1 MIGFSSVA
9 RARWAN
15 AVRITACTLGAYG
28 LTALVTAALSR
39 LLVRLGTDAV
49 EAVTGVTLASFAL
62 FAVIAMSAFHAR
74 NPARAWSVMT
84 LLALP
89 PAMLLLMLSE

>member
-15 AVRITACTLGAYG
+15 AGRITACTLGAYG

-39 LLVRLGTDAV
+39 LLVRFGMDAV

-62 FAVIAMSAFHAR
+62 FAVIAMSTFHAR
-74 NPARAWSVMT
+74 SPARAWIIML

-89 PAMLLLMLSE
+89 PALLLLALSE

>member
-15 AVRITACTLGAYG
+15 AGRITACTLGAYG
-28 LTALVTAALSR
+28 LTALVIAALSR

-74 NPARAWSVMT
+74 NPARAWSVMI

>member
-15 AVRITACTLGAYG
+15 AGRITACTLGAYG

-62 FAVIAMSAFHAR
+62 FAVIAMSAFHAH
-74 NPARAWSVMT
+74 NPARAWSVMI

-89 PAMLLLMLSE
+89 PTMLLLMLSE

>member
-15 AVRITACTLGAYG
+15 AGRLTACTLGAYG
-28 LTALVTAALSR
+28 LTALVTATLSR

-49 EAVTGVTLASFAL
+49 EAVAGVTLASFAL

-74 NPARAWSVMT
+74 NPARAWSVMI

>member
-15 AVRITACTLGAYG
+15 AGRITACTLGAYG
-28 LTALVTAALSR
+28 LTALVAAALSR

-74 NPARAWSVMT
+74 NPARAWIIMI

-89 PAMLLLMLSE
+89 PTLLLLALSE